1 MKRTTYIIFGVLLA
15 GLLVMSGVIF
25 YVSLHTIA
33 WDDFCLEIGGERKT
47 VALPPCEVVKVV
59 HPQEWKQVKEGI
71 VTREQFIDWGETKL
85 VVSSAD
91 SSRCGFS
98 FAADMEKFVSV
109 SAVGDTALISF
120 DFGDGKLEKR
130 FQDSQYL
137 RVKSEEMRLNL
148 PEDVRTI
155 RMDVEGLAT
164 VLHGLH
170 GDTLSC
176 RVRDWV
182 LVEDCR
188 LTSLSMQAATLHL
201 HSGEVRDLYLDLDDT
216 HDWDVNVDSFHIDTE
231 HLTGGRMHHNA
242 LQQGECRRLLWTPKN
257 EGASLNV
264 NIHQA
269 AEMELKE

>member
-1 MKRTTYIIFGVLLA
+1 MKRTTYIIFGMLLA

-25 YVSLHTIA
+25 YVSLHTVA
-33 WDDFCLEIGGERKT
+33 WDDFFLEIGGERKT
-47 VALPPCEVVKVV
+47 VALPPCKVVKVV

-85 VVSSAD
+85 VVSPAD

-120 DFGDGKLEKR
+120 DFGDEKLEKR

-148 PEDVRTI
+148 PEDVRTVWT
-155 RMDVEGLAT
+155 DAEGLAT
-164 VLHGLH
+164 VLHGFR

-176 RVRDWV
+176 RVRDWA

-188 LTSLSMQAATLHL
+188 LTSLSLQAGTLHL
-201 HSGEVRDLYLDLDDT
+201 HSGEVRDLHLNLDKISNWRVD
-216 HDWDVNVDSFHIDTE
+216 VDSFHIDTE
-231 HLTGGRMHHNA
+231 HLSGSSTHRNV
-242 LQQGECRRLLWTPKN
+242 LQKGECRQVIWTPLD
-257 EGASLNV
+257 EDAALDV
-264 NIHQA
+264 RMQQA
-269 AEMELKE
+269 GKVELAY